1 MDEENIYN
9 PLIAKRFRGFFPV
22 VIDIETAGFND
33 ETDAILEIAAV
44 ILDMNEDQDLYLKQ
58 TVHAHVEPFEG
69 ANIDPKA
76 IAFNG
81 IDPYHP
87 FRGAIN
93 EKEALKHLF
102 RPIRHAVKQSGCNRA
117 ILVGHNAFFDLG
129 FLNAA
134 VERCQLKRNPF
145 HPFSTLDTVS
155 LSALAYGQTVLAKA
169 AEIAGL
175 QWDSKEAHSAVY
187 DAEQTARLF
196 CTIVNQNKLDLE

>member
-33 ETDAILEIAAV
+33 ETDAMLEIAAV

-102 RPIRHAVKQSGCNRA
+102 GPIRHAVKQSGCNRA

>member
-1 MDEENIYN
+1 M
-9 PLIAKRFRGFFPV
+9 
-22 VIDIETAGFND
+22 
-33 ETDAILEIAAV
+33 
-44 ILDMNEDQDLYLKQ
+44 
-58 TVHAHVEPFEG
+58 
-69 ANIDPKA
+69 
-76 IAFNG
+76 
-81 IDPYHP
+81 
-87 FRGAIN
+87 
-93 EKEALKHLF
+93 
-102 RPIRHAVKQSGCNRA
+102 
-117 ILVGHNAFFDLG
+117 GHNAFFDLG

>member
-1 MDEENIYN
+1 MNEENTFN
-9 PLIAKRFRGFFPV
+9 PLIAKRFRGFLPV
-22 VIDIETAGFND
+22 VVDIETAGFND
-33 ETDAILEIAAV
+33 QTDAMLEIAAV
-44 ILDMNEDQDLYLKQ
+44 ILDMNEDQDFYLKH

-87 FRGAIN
+87 FRGAMPEN
-93 EKEALKHLF
+93 TALKHIF
-102 RPIRHAVKQSGCNRA
+102 TPIRQAVKQSDCNRA

-134 VERCQLKRNPF
+134 VERCELKRNPF

-169 AEIAGL
+169 AEAAGMK
-175 QWDSKEAHSAVY
+175 WDNNEAHSAVY

-196 CTIVNQNKLDLE
+196 CKIVNQNKLALG